1 MKIIAAQESK
11 INTVDFDNLEF
22 GEIFTDHMFV
32 CDYADGKW
40 KTPEILPYQTIQ
52 MDPSS
57 SVFHYGQLF
66 LKE

>member
-40 KTPEILPYQTIQ
+40 KTPEILPYQNHSNGSLFKCISLW
-52 MDPSS
+52 SS
-57 SVFHYGQLF
+57 CF
-66 LKE
+66 